1 MFSFWATTMT
11 KAVLDGKL
19 QIAERSKCFINDTIY
34 AGKKEKLK
42 LESITWPEAT
52 YPNALADFH
61 HDVALRS
68 RFMVQTTS
76 SNEHNYT
83 QKAIVSCSIRV

>member
-1 MFSFWATTMT
+1 M
-11 KAVLDGKL
+11 L
-19 QIAERSKCFINDTIY
+19 
-34 AGKKEKLK
+34 KKEKLK
-42 LESITWPEAT
+42 LESETWPEAT

-68 RFMVQTTS
+68 SFMVQTTS

-83 QKAIVSCSIRV
+83 QKVIVGCSISI